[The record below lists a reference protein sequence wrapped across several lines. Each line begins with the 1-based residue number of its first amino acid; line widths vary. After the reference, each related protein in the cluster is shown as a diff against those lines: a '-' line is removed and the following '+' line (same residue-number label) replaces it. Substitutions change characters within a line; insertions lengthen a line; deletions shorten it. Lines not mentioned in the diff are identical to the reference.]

1 MMDEAPSTS
10 NSLPPFLAKT
20 YEMVD
25 DRSTNSLVSWSQKNN
40 SFIVQNPTEFAG
52 VLLPK
57 FFKHSNFSSF
67 IRQLNTYVIVL
78 VVWFLAMALIDFG
91 HAKIILSMLAYRFRL
106 QGFRKVDPEQW
117 EFANEDFVRGQ
128 PQLLQNIHR
137 RKPVHSHSTPNVA
150 TLPPL
155 TEMEKKGYED
165 DIERAKGDKE
175 SLQLELQRRKEEQ
188 QGLQMKMRAL
198 TERVQNMEQS
208 HINLLSSL
216 ARTQHEPAVALD
228 LIPQTEAHDR
238 KRRFP
243 GNSFFYDERSMEDN
257 QGVSSQ
263 ISSMEHIDVDSLLT
277 LNIEVLEQLDSSL
290 MLWEKIVLDA
300 REGLAQ
306 MYSPLELDES
316 TNCAPSP
323 TISYTRLNIDV
334 ESRTSGI
341 DMNSEPNSAV
351 VPVDQPPI
359 EEQAVGT
366 SNTARAGDNDV
377 FWEQFLT
384 ENPGSNDSSE
394 SQTRRKDEE
403 GKRNE
408 QKPVDRRMY
417 LWNVRSVNNL
427 AEQLGHLTSA
437 EKT

>member
-1 MMDEAPSTS
+1 MDEAPSTS

-25 DRSTNSLVSWSQKNN
+25 DPSTDSLVSWSQNN
-40 SFIVQNPTEFAG
+40 KSFIVQNPPEFAG

-67 IRQLNTYVIVL
+67 IRQLNTY
-78 VVWFLAMALIDFG
+78 
-91 HAKIILSMLAYRFRL
+91 
-106 QGFRKVDPEQW
+106 GFRKVDPEQW

-155 TEMEKKGYED
+155 TEMERKGYED

-175 SLQLELQRRKEEQ
+175 SLKLELQRRKEEQ
-188 QGLQMKMRAL
+188 QGLQVKMRAL

-208 HINLLSSL
+208 HRNLLSSL
-216 ARTQHEPAVALD
+216 ARTLQEPAVALD
-228 LIPQTEAHDR
+228 LMPQTEAHDR

-263 ISSMEHIDVDSLLT
+263 ISSMEHIDVNSLLT

-306 MYSPLELDES
+306 SYSPLELDES

-351 VPVDQPPI
+351 VPEEQPPI

-366 SNTARAGDNDV
+366 ATTARAGVNDV

-394 SQTRRKDEE
+394 SLSRRKDEE

-408 QKPVDRRMY
+408 QKPVDRGMY
-417 LWNVRSVNNL
+417 LWNIRSVNNL